1 MYIGENKDPR
11 SLFAEVFDNAIDEL
25 HNGAKS
31 VDIYIDT
38 STNTYRVVDTG
49 RGIPI
54 GQIPIPDSDL
64 TEEVLKVLTSRTGSG
79 AKFDNSTFKI
89 RSGMN
94 GVGLAV
100 VSSLSSKVTYK
111 TTRDGKSVICTYV
124 NGEFDNLEYQD
135 VKNNKIHGVEVI
147 FTVDESSIF
156 QNTEVPLRYI
166 IDRCKIAA
174 MFLKGGKLNLYVD
187 NEAIDLR
194 LNSVFELLGKDED
207 NTDKFEIYDSHTIE
221 VSNSEDESW
230 SVSFRFNSSNNYRY
244 KAFTNLLVNYQG
256 GTHEKVAIRCIR
268 RAFLNI
274 FDKNKELA
282 PGDVT
287 GLDLVVSCLIKDPN
301 FSSQTKDY
309 LVVNNN
315 VFKELDANLYTEIDK
330 YFWKHRGLYSKIYDK
345 FVEIKR
351 KLANLK
357 ANKEIMNVIKV
368 ADESEIKKG
377 KRPSAGVGK
386 LIECTSKD
394 IKGTELHIVEGAS
407 ASGCVNFDTEIYDVN
422 FNRLKIGELARIY
435 EDPSHKPYYT
445 FSCSPEGVIEVSKI
459 KHCWKTKTTDKLVRI
474 TFDNGEMVECTPD
487 HRFMMRDGTYKPAEE
502 LEEGSSLMPIYYSIG
517 KDGRRHVQMNYD
529 VVIINCINCNG
540 KVVRRSMRRKDHRP
554 VYHLS
559 SEHPDVIIDDLS
571 EFSSNSSDYNYLVRH
586 HIDNDK
592 LNDEPSNIMLMTNRN
607 HRILHNKIKNFSTM
621 SKEDRITM
629 AKIGARSLRNKL
641 DKDPVFR
648 SNVYRSMSL
657 GHRRRTKE
665 EKDASS
671 RKRLSN
677 LDINL
682 VSKKQSSFMKNAG
695 ANYHNKR
702 LSKQKLTLGRKIVS
716 KIQELGLD
724 FSEENYYNVKSE
736 YFSVNYP
743 KFDNYLILEAT
754 YPNYTGNYH
763 NHKVTKVEWI
773 EGNFDVY
780 DIEVDSEYHNFPLA
794 SGVFIHN
801 SFIKARDP
809 RIHAILPLRG
819 KILNTTKVDSTRA
832 FNNQEIRD
840 ITNAVGTGILDKCNP
855 DLCRY
860 EKIII
865 SADSDVDGE
874 QIESLVLGVFLSYFQ
889 PLIEAGKVYIMDSS
903 LYGYYKD
910 NLFYPLKD
918 PKDLPDGCHFLRFKG
933 LGSMESDQL
942 YGMMLNKDT
951 RNLIKVGLGDARKSI
966 DILARG
972 DEKKE
977 LLIDRGVIVNDR

>member
-1 MYIGENKDPR
+1 MSENYGKDSIRVLSDLQHVKERYGMYIGENKDPR

-31 VDIYIDT
+31 VDIYVDT

-124 NGEFDNLEYQD
+124 NGEFSNLEYQD
-135 VKNNKIHGVEVI
+135 VKNTKLHGVEVI
-147 FTVDESSIF
+147 FTVDDSSIF
-156 QNTEVPLRYI
+156 QSTEVPLRYI

-187 NEAIDLR
+187 NEAIDLK
-194 LNSVFELLGKDED
+194 LNSVFELLGKDD
-207 NTDKFEIYDSHTIE
+207 DSTDKFEIYDSHTIE
-221 VSNSEDESW
+221 VSNSEGESW

-287 GLDLVVSCLIKDPN
+287 GLDLIVSCLIKDPN

-394 IKGTELHIVEGAS
+394 IKGTELHIVEGSS

-422 FNRLKIGELARIY
+422 FNRLKIGELAKIY
-435 EDPSHKPYYT
+435 EDPNHKPYYT

-487 HRFMMRDGTYKPAEE
+487 HRFMMRDGTYKPAEK
-502 LEEGSSLMPIYYSIG
+502 LVIRDSLMTV
-517 KDGRRHVQMNYD
+517 DN
-529 VVIINCINCNG
+529 
-540 KVVRRSMRRKDHRP
+540 
-554 VYHLS
+554 
-559 SEHPDVIIDDLS
+559 
-571 EFSSNSSDYNYLVRH
+571 SSN
-586 HIDNDK
+586 I
-592 LNDEPSNIMLMTNRN
+592 I
-607 HRILHNKIKNFSTM
+607 
-621 SKEDRITM
+621 
-629 AKIGARSLRNKL
+629 
-641 DKDPVFR
+641 
-648 SNVYRSMSL
+648 
-657 GHRRRTKE
+657 
-665 EKDASS
+665 
-671 RKRLSN
+671 
-677 LDINL
+677 
-682 VSKKQSSFMKNAG
+682 
-695 ANYHNKR
+695 
-702 LSKQKLTLGRKIVS
+702 IVM
-716 KIQELGLD
+716 GL
-724 FSEENYYNVKSE
+724 
-736 YFSVNYP
+736 
-743 KFDNYLILEAT
+743 
-754 YPNYTGNYH
+754 
-763 NHKVTKVEWI
+763 EWI
-773 EGNFDVY
+773 EGTFDVY
-780 DIEVDSEYHNFPLA
+780 DIEVYSEYHNFPLA

-865 SADSDVDGE
+865 SCFTGDTVVRMLDGNHRTFEELVKEEKENPGKIYEVYSLDSKGNVVVGKGKNPRITKYVD
-874 QIESLVLGVFLSYFQ
+874 
-889 PLIEAGKVYIMDSS
+889 
-903 LYGYYKD
+903 
-910 NLFYPLKD
+910 
-918 PKDLPDGCHFLRFKG
+918 R
-933 LGSMESDQL
+933 
-942 YGMMLNKDT
+942 
-951 RNLIKVGLGDARKSI
+951 LIKVTLSDGTEIKSTPEHLFMKSTGKYVEAKDLSVGDSMMITNFSINDQGYEYYFNHHTGSRGLTYQTINSDLSLDSA
-966 DILARG
+966 
-972 DEKKE
+972 KE
-977 LLIDRGVIVNDR
+977 LRTVGNLINSVDNYNHTIVSIEEVVSESESAIPVYDITVDEHHNFMINTLDNSGLVVHNCDSDS